1 MKLPV
6 YESELFAEASELAN
20 LKSSLSDGMTVFT
33 ARNFARPAGQFS
45 AEVAPLPD
53 QLVEAA
59 EYTRAFLSWQYD
71 RAKKPDKPRW
81 DNPDV
86 VQDCYLYIVRHI
98 WLRKLE
104 NPNGIEHPGARMIA
118 VLMAVQKEIRTR
130 VHEGINH
137 AAKHNKD
144 VAALGSD
151 IRDEIDSTVRAL
163 LDESA
168 KQLATQVKTDLKVL
182 GELMQ
187 RNLLEDHTDGD
198 K

>member
-1 MKLPV
+1 MKLPI

-20 LKSSLSDGMTVFT
+20 LKSSLSDGMTAFT
-33 ARNFARPAGQFS
+33 ARNFARPAAQFS
-45 AEVAPLPD
+45 VDVTPIPD

-59 EYTRAFLSWQYD
+59 EYTRALLAWQYE
-71 RAKKPDKPRW
+71 RSKKADKPKW
-81 DNPDV
+81 DNPEV
-86 VQDCYLYIVRHI
+86 VQDCYLYIVRRI
-98 WLRKLE
+98 WQRKLE
-104 NPNGIEHPGARMIA
+104 KPNGIEHPGARMIA
-118 VLMAVQKEIRTR
+118 VMVAIHKDIRTK

-137 AAKHNKD
+137 AAKHNQN

-187 RNLLEDHTDGD
+187 HNLLEDHTDG
-198 K
+198 KG